1 MEAPKENKEPEQ
13 EIFTINSDKNNSFTV
28 YFINK
33 NSSIYVKVLNQSEIE
48 RKEYEKDFSLNELK
62 DNKYLCLFD
71 SIDDIYEEII
81 NIIKQKL
88 NEIKIIEKTKLII
101 INIPTGS
108 FKIKEIKLYLN
119 EKEINEKEQIK
130 ELINSINKL
139 KQENND
145 LKINQKKLEER
156 IVYLES
162 FIDDIISWK
171 KYKQKI
177 DIEEK
182 NNEKNKNNIPNI
194 KDMEKADEKEDE
206 KINTKYKI
214 EKKKII
220 AMNSLIIDNDEEYYI
235 NLKNW
240 INPNSDIKFKL
251 LYRLSR
257 DGKGFQTFHNLCDN
271 KGITLSLFKLYD
283 GNILGGYTTKD
294 WDDSNSWKKDENAFV
309 FSLTENVKCEVNK
322 NNNYNAIY
330 CNKRCG
336 PFFEPLKF
344 NSSKMDELYFYESN
358 YYNEINKLYPGK
370 THNYYKVQEVEI
382 FKIEFN

>member
-1 MEAPKENKEPEQ
+1 MNLVRKKMYKKYSRNLKKNYDLSVMNNILEKDKCHIVAIFKEFLLYYDYMEFLKRFYKITESRSRLINISYFYKENLLFFPNYSPLIESRYLHHNIRRKQ
-13 EIFTINSDKNNSFTV
+13 ALKN
-28 YFINK
+28 K
-33 NSSIYVKVLNQSEIE
+33 
-48 RKEYEKDFSLNELK
+48 
-62 DNKYLCLFD
+62 
-71 SIDDIYEEII
+71 II
-81 NIIKQKL
+81 NNKKKMQKM
-88 NEIKIIEKTKLII
+88 KK
-101 INIPTGS
+101 
-108 FKIKEIKLYLN
+108 
-119 EKEINEKEQIK
+119 
-130 ELINSINKL
+130 
-139 KQENND
+139 
-145 LKINQKKLEER
+145 NQK
-156 IVYLES
+156 
-162 FIDDIISWK
+162 D
-171 KYKQKI
+171 
-177 DIEEK
+177 
-182 NNEKNKNNIPNI
+182 
-194 KDMEKADEKEDE
+194 DEKEDE
-206 KINTKYKI
+206 KINKKYKI

-220 AMNSLIIDNDEEYYI
+220 DMNSLIIDNDEEYYI

-271 KGITLSLFKLYD
+271 KGMTLSLFKLYD

-322 NNNYNAIY
+322 NNNYKSIY

-344 NSSKMDELYFYESN
+344 NSNKMDELYFYESN

-370 THNYYKVQEVEI
+370 SHNYYKVQEVEI